1 MRAPDAVTTWEEFQ
15 QLFKRHH
22 IPDGLMERKREEFRN
37 LTQGAKDVQTYSTEF
52 TLLARYA
59 GDEVSIDEKKQ
70 DRFRRGLNPAVKF
83 SLNLIKCKNFE
94 ELVDTALR
102 AEYGR
107 QEFEHSR
114 KHSRDSG
121 SSSAPAMPPQKRRVW
136 EPNTTPARPSYT
148 ARPAGF
154 GYRPPAPALAP
165 RGVQF

>member
-1 MRAPDAVTTWEEFQ
+1 
-15 QLFKRHH
+15 
-22 IPDGLMERKREEFRN
+22 MERKREEFRN
-37 LTQGAKDVQTYSTEF
+37 LTQGAKDVQTYSTKF

-59 GDEVSIDEKKQ
+59 GDEVLTDEKKQ

-107 QEFEHSR
+107 H

-121 SSSAPAMPPQKRRVW
+121 SSSAPAMPPQKHRVW
-136 EPNTTPARPSYT
+136 EPDTTPA
-148 ARPAGF
+148 
-154 GYRPPAPALAP
+154 
-165 RGVQF
+165 